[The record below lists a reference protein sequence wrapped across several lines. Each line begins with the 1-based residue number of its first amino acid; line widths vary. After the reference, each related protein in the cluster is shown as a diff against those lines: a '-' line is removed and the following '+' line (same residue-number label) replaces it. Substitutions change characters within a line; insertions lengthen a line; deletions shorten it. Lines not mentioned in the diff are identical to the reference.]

1 MRTLIILV
9 FLVCFSAPQW
19 AQQRAQGMAISYE
32 LPQGWKV
39 MQEEYGTLL
48 LGHETIPG
56 FILLQEHGYNGQD
69 MVVAEMAEGVQEEG
83 ILLSPTHGI
92 RQLDNGDY
100 FAEYQGQVQGQAAKA
115 VAVTSMSKLW
125 QIGGVMVMTMVNR
138 DLFTPQHQEL
148 AIRIAQSIQ
157 YHPFMDAQAQQWAQL
172 VKGRMLVY
180 LDSYSSS
187 TTLSGS
193 DGDYAGE
200 NSVSMSTREE
210 VHLCSNGQFAIQND
224 SSSSLSMSGPM
235 GMGNT
240 DRDQSQNQGLWALMN
255 INNTPVFRLLYTD
268 GSVEYH
274 AVEDYRE
281 DKIYIGGKAYTI
293 AAGNRCQ

>member
-1 MRTLIILV
+1 
-9 FLVCFSAPQW
+9 
-19 AQQRAQGMAISYE
+19 
-32 LPQGWKV
+32 
-39 MQEEYGTLL
+39 
-48 LGHETIPG
+48 
-56 FILLQEHGYNGQD
+56 
-69 MVVAEMAEGVQEEG
+69 
-83 ILLSPTHGI
+83 
-92 RQLDNGDY
+92 
-100 FAEYQGQVQGQAAKA
+100 
-115 VAVTSMSKLW
+115 MSKLW

-138 DLFTPQHQEL
+138 DLFSPQHQEL
-148 AIRIAQSIQ
+148 AISIAQSIQ
-157 YHPFMDAQAQQWAQL
+157 YHSFMDAQAQQWAQL

-268 GSVEYH
+268 GSVEYL